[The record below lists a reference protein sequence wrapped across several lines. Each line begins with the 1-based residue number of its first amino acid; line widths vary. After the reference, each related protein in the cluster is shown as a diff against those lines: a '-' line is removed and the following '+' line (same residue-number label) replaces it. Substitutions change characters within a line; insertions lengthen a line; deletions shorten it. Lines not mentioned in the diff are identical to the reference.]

1 MEIVLEVW
9 YNIFTGGSERMAR
22 NTYEIIMS
30 GISDNNIR
38 FTDVR
43 ILLVS
48 MGFKERIKGDHF
60 IYKNPSLPE
69 RINIQ
74 PNGNKA
80 KAYQIK
86 QIRMIFNKYGL

>member
-1 MEIVLEVW
+1 
-9 YNIFTGGSERMAR
+9 MAR

-30 GISDNNIR
+30 GNSDHNVR

-43 ILLVS
+43 TLLVS

-60 IYKNPSLPE
+60 IYKNPSFPE

-86 QIRMIFNKYGL
+86 QIRMIFSKYGL